1 MSQNFNNFV
10 DPSEKPSS
18 SFVDPSEAPESNFV
32 DPSEAPGGASADS
45 AIDVTETGEVGEK
58 AD

>member
-10 DPSEKPSS
+10 DPSEKPRS
-18 SFVDPSEAPESNFV
+18 SFVDSSEAPESDFV

-45 AIDVTETGEVGEK
+45 AHLTETGEVGEK

>member
-10 DPSEKPSS
+10 DPSER
-18 SFVDPSEAPESNFV
+18 PESNFV
-32 DPSEAPGGASADS
+32 DPSEAPESTFVDPSEAPEGARAESALD
-45 AIDVTETGEVGEK
+45 ITETGDIKEK

>member
-10 DPSEKPSS
+10 DPSEKPES

-32 DPSEAPGGASADS
+32 DPSEAPEGASADP
-45 AIDVTETGEVGEK
+45 ALDVTETGEVGEK
-58 AD
+58 AG